1 MKLSK
6 EDCLKFVEEND
17 VQFIRLQFTD
27 IFGRMK
33 NIAIPHKQ
41 LPSAFEKGV
50 MFDGSAV
57 AGFTGVEASDMF
69 LFPDPNTISLIP
81 WRPQQGK
88 VARIICDIKNP
99 DGSQF
104 EGDSRYILKKTMKK
118 ASELGYTF
126 QVGPEC
132 EFFLFHNDEEGQP
145 TTNTHDTASYCDLA
159 PIDQGENTRREICL
173 VLEEMGFEI
182 ETSHHES
189 AAGQHEIDFRYTDA
203 LTAADNIMT
212 FKMVVKIIAQ
222 RNGLHATFMPKPLPH
237 VNGSGMHI
245 NMSLLKDEINLFSNG
260 ENENDSEISQAAKHF
275 TAGLLSHVKG
285 ITAIA
290 NPLVNSYKRLTPGFE
305 APVHIAWSPMNRSP
319 LLRVPA
325 PRGEATRLE
334 LRSPDPTCNPYLTLA
349 LLLEAGLDGLQN
361 QLELAPPVNVNIYS
375 LNREQEEYLKL
386 DRLPTNLLAALEEMK
401 KDPLIQSTIG
411 EHIFTKYIAAKT
423 LEWETYDNSIHAWE
437 IDRYLRAF

>member
-1 MKLSK
+1 MHFSK

-17 VQFIRLQFTD
+17 VRFIRLQFTD

-33 NIAIPHKQ
+33 NIAITNKQ
-41 LPSAFEKGV
+41 LPNAFEKGV
-50 MFDGSAV
+50 LFDGSSV

-69 LFPDPNTISLIP
+69 LFPIPETFSVIP

-88 VARIICDIKNP
+88 VARIICDIKNH

-104 EGDSRYILKKTMKK
+104 EGDPRYILKRTLEK
-118 ASELGYTF
+118 AEELNYVF

-132 EFFLFHNDEEGQP
+132 EFFLFHTDDEGKP
-145 TTNTHDTASYCDLA
+145 TTNTHDAASYCDLA

-173 VLEEMGFEI
+173 VLEEMGFKI

-189 AAGQHEIDFRYTDA
+189 AAGQHEIDFKYTDA

-222 RNGLHATFMPKPLPH
+222 RNGLHATFMPKPLH
-237 VNGSGMHI
+237 NVSGSGMHI
-245 NMSLLKDEINLFSNG
+245 NMSLTQEGINLFNA
-260 ENENDSEISQAAKHF
+260 NDDQEDISEIAKHF
-275 TAGLLSHVKG
+275 AAGLLSHIKG
-285 ITAIA
+285 VTAIS

-334 LRSPDPTCNPYLTLA
+334 LRSPDPSCNPYLTLA
-349 LLLEAGLDGLQN
+349 LLLEAGLDGLKRG
-361 QLELAPPVNVNIYS
+361 LKLPKPVNVNIYELS
-375 LNREQEEYLKL
+375 PEQEKRLKL
-386 DRLPTNLLAALEEMK
+386 DRLPSNLLVALEEMK
-401 KDPLIQSTIG
+401 KDPLIRSTLG
-411 EHIFTKYIAAKT
+411 NHIFDKYYSAKAS
-423 LEWETYDNSIHAWE
+423 EWEAYDNMVHSWE
-437 IDRYLRAF
+437 IDKYLKLF

>member
-1 MKLSK
+1 MHFSE

-17 VQFIRLQFTD
+17 VRFIRLQFTD

-33 NIAIPHKQ
+33 NIAITDKQ
-41 LPSAFEKGV
+41 LANAFGNGV

-57 AGFTGVEASDMF
+57 AGFTGIEASDMF
-69 LFPDPNTISLIP
+69 LFPDPDTFSVIP

-88 VARIICDIKNP
+88 VARIICDIRNH

-104 EGDSRYILKKTMKK
+104 EGDPRYILKRTLKK
-118 ASELGYTF
+118 ANDLGYTF

-132 EFFLFHNDEEGQP
+132 EFFMFYNDDEGQP
-145 TTNTHDTASYCDLA
+145 TTITHDTASYCDLA
-159 PIDQGENTRREICL
+159 PIDQGENTRREICI

-182 ETSHHES
+182 ETSHHET
-189 AAGQHEIDFRYTDA
+189 AAGQHEIDFKYTDA

-222 RNGLHATFMPKPLPH
+222 RNGLHATFMPKPLSD

-245 NMSLLKDEINLFSNG
+245 NMSLSQNEINLFSNDG
-260 ENENDSEISQAAKHF
+260 NKDDISEMAKYF
-275 TAGLLSHVKG
+275 TAGLLNHIKG

-290 NPLVNSYKRLTPGFE
+290 NPLVNSYKRLKPGFE

-325 PRGEATRLE
+325 PRGEGTRLE

-349 LLLEAGLDGLQN
+349 LLLDAGLDGVINRLP
-361 QLELAPPVNVNIYS
+361 LVDPVNVNIYGLS
-375 LNREQEEYLKL
+375 VEQEEELKI
-386 DRLPTNLLAALEEMK
+386 DRLPSNLLSALEEMK
-401 KDPLIQSTIG
+401 KDPLIQSTLG
-411 EHIFTKYIAAKT
+411 THTFEKYISAKA
-423 LEWETYDNSIHAWE
+423 LEWADYDKSIHMWE
-437 IDRYLRAF
+437 INKYLKSF

>member
-1 MKLSK
+1 MQFTK
-6 EDCLKFVEEND
+6 EDCLKYVEDND
-17 VQFIRLQFTD
+17 VRFIRLQFTD

-33 NIAIPHKQ
+33 NIAITNNQ
-41 LPSAFEKGV
+41 LRHAFENGV
-50 MFDGSAV
+50 MFDGFAV

-69 LFPDPNTISLIP
+69 LFPDPATFSVIP

-88 VARIICDIKNP
+88 VARIICDIKNH

-104 EGDSRYILKKTMKK
+104 EGDPRYVLKRILRKTY
-118 ASELGYTF
+118 ELGYTF

-132 EFFLFHNDEEGQP
+132 EFFLFHTDNQGQP
-145 TTNTHDTASYCDLA
+145 TTSSHDTASYCDLA
-159 PIDQGENTRREICL
+159 PFDQGENARREICM

-245 NMSLLKDEINLFSNG
+245 NMSLARGGHNVFMSQEDPG
-260 ENENDSEISQAAKHF
+260 DISKTAKHF
-275 TAGLLSHVKG
+275 AAGLLNHVKG

-290 NPLVNSYKRLTPGFE
+290 NPLVNSYKRLRPGFE
-305 APVHIAWSPMNRSP
+305 APVHIAWSHMNRSP

-325 PRGEATRLE
+325 PRGEGTRLE
-334 LRSPDPTCNPYLTLA
+334 LRSPDPACNPYLTLA
-349 LLLEAGLDGLQN
+349 LVLEAGLDGIRNELK
-361 QLELAPPVNVNIYS
+361 LAPPVNENIYS
-375 LNREQEEYLKL
+375 LTPEQQAQLKL
-386 DRLPTNLLAALEEMK
+386 ERLPSNLLAALEEMK
-401 KDPLIQSTIG
+401 KDSLIRTTLG
-411 EHIFTKYIAAKT
+411 EHIFSKYTAAKA
-423 LEWETYDNSIHAWE
+423 LEWEEYDNSIHSWE
-437 IDRYLRAF
+437 IDRYLKSF

>member
-1 MKLSK
+1 MRFSK
-6 EDCLKFVEEND
+6 KDCLKFVEEND
-17 VQFIRLQFTD
+17 VRFIRLQFTD

-33 NIAIPHKQ
+33 NIAIIDKQ
-41 LPSAFEKGV
+41 LSDAFENGV
-50 MFDGSAV
+50 MFDGSAI

-69 LFPDPNTISLIP
+69 LFPDPDTLAIIP

-104 EGDSRYILKKTMKK
+104 EGDPRYILKRTLKK
-118 ASELGYTF
+118 ANDLGYTF

-132 EFFLFHNDEEGQP
+132 EFFMFYNDDEGKP
-145 TTNTHDTASYCDLA
+145 TTITQDTASYCDLE
-159 PIDQGENTRREICL
+159 PIDQGESTRREICL

-182 ETSHHES
+182 EASHHET

-222 RNGLHATFMPKPLPH
+222 RNGLHATFMPKPLPN
-237 VNGSGMHI
+237 VSGSGMHI
-245 NMSLLKDEINLFSNG
+245 NMSLTQNGINLFGEDSNK
-260 ENENDSEISQAAKHF
+260 DDISETAKYF
-275 TAGLLSHVKG
+275 TAGLLNHIKG

-290 NPLVNSYKRLTPGFE
+290 NPLVNSYKRLKPGFE
-305 APVHIAWSPMNRSP
+305 APVHIAWSHMNRSP

-325 PRGEATRLE
+325 PRGERTRLE

-349 LLLEAGLDGLQN
+349 LVLEAGLDGLRN
-361 QLELAPPVNVNIYS
+361 CLPLANPVNVNIYN
-375 LNREQEEYLKL
+375 LTVEQEEELKI
-386 DRLPTNLLAALEEMK
+386 DRLPSNLLSALEEMK
-401 KDPLIQSTIG
+401 KDPLIRSTLG
-411 EHIFTKYIAAKT
+411 THTFHKYIAAKA
-423 LEWETYDNSIHAWE
+423 LEWEDYDNSIHMWE
-437 IDRYLRAF
+437 FDKYLKSF

>member
-1 MKLSK
+1 MHFTK

-17 VQFIRLQFTD
+17 VRFIRLQFTD
-27 IFGRMK
+27 IFGQMK
-33 NIAIPHKQ
+33 NIAITDKQ

-50 MFDGSAV
+50 LFDGSSI

-69 LFPDPNTISLIP
+69 LFPNPETFSIIP

-88 VARIICDIKNP
+88 VARFICDVKNP

-104 EGDSRYILKKTMKK
+104 EGDPRYILKRTLKK
-118 ASELGYTF
+118 AEELGFTF

-132 EFFLFHNDEEGQP
+132 EFFLFHTDDEGMP
-145 TTNTHDTASYCDLA
+145 TTNTHDAASYCDLA

-173 VLEEMGFEI
+173 VLEEMGFQI

-189 AAGQHEIDFRYTDA
+189 AAGQHEIDFKYADA

-212 FKMVVKIIAQ
+212 FKYVVKIIAQ
-222 RNGLHATFMPKPLPH
+222 RNGLHATFMPKPLPG
-237 VNGSGMHI
+237 VSGSGMHI
-245 NMSLLKDEINLFSNG
+245 NMSLSQNGVNLFSHPEDVG
-260 ENENDSEISQAAKHF
+260 DISDTAKQF
-275 TAGLLSHVKG
+275 MAGLLAHIKG

-349 LLLEAGLDGLQN
+349 LLLEAGLDGLSKG
-361 QLELAPPVNVNIYS
+361 LKIPKPVNVNIYDLS
-375 LNREQEEYLKL
+375 PEQEKRLKL
-386 DRLPTNLLAALEEMK
+386 DRLPSNLLIALQEMK
-401 KDPLIQSTIG
+401 KDSLIRSTLG
-411 EHIFTKYIAAKT
+411 EHIFNKYLSAKVS
-423 LEWETYDNSIHAWE
+423 EWEAYDNSIHTWE
-437 IDRYLRAF
+437 IDKYLKIF

>member
-1 MKLSK
+1 MHFTK
-6 EDCLKFVEEND
+6 EECLKFVEEND
-17 VQFIRLQFTD
+17 VRFIRLQFTD
-27 IFGRMK
+27 ILGRMK
-33 NIAIPHKQ
+33 NIAITDKQ
-41 LPSAFEKGV
+41 LASAFENGV

-57 AGFTGVEASDMF
+57 EGFTGVEASDMF
-69 LFPDPNTISLIP
+69 LFPDPTTFSVIP

-88 VARIICDIKNP
+88 VARIICDIKNH

-104 EGDSRYILKKTMKK
+104 EGDPRYVLKRTLEK
-118 ASELGYTF
+118 ASKLGYTF

-132 EFFLFHNDEEGQP
+132 EFFLFHTDDEGLP

-159 PIDQGENTRREICL
+159 PIDQGENTRREICI

-189 AAGQHEIDFRYTDA
+189 ASGQHEIDFRYTDA

-245 NMSLLKDEINLFSNG
+245 NMSLSKGGQNLFSN
-260 ENENDSEISQAAKHF
+260 EEDPSDISVTAKHF
-275 TAGLLSHVKG
+275 AAGLLNHIKG

-325 PRGEATRLE
+325 PRGEGTRLE
-334 LRSPDPTCNPYLTLA
+334 LRSPDPSCNPYMTLA
-349 LLLEAGLDGLQN
+349 LLLEAGLDGLKN
-361 QLELAPPVNVNIYS
+361 ELKLAEPVKVNIYN
-375 LNREQEEYLKL
+375 LTPEQEENLKL
-386 DRLPTNLLAALEEMK
+386 DRLPSNLLVALEEMK
-401 KDPLIQSTIG
+401 KDPLMRSTLG
-411 EHIFTKYIAAKT
+411 EHIFNKYIAVKS
-423 LEWETYDNSIHAWE
+423 LEWASYDNTIHTWE
-437 IDRYLRAF
+437 IDKYLKSY

>member
-1 MKLSK
+1 MHFTK
-6 EDCLKFVEEND
+6 EECLKFVEEND
-17 VQFIRLQFTD
+17 VRFIRLQFTD
-27 IFGRMK
+27 IFGKMK
-33 NIAIPHKQ
+33 NIAITNKQ
-41 LPSAFEKGV
+41 LKSAFENGV

-69 LFPDPNTISLIP
+69 LFPDPSTFSVIP

-88 VARIICDIKNP
+88 VARIICDIKNH

-104 EGDSRYILKKTMKK
+104 EGDSRYILKRTLKK
-118 ASELGYTF
+118 AKDLGYTF

-132 EFFLFHNDEEGQP
+132 EFFLFHTDDEGQP

-203 LTAADNIMT
+203 LSAADSIMT

-245 NMSLLKDEINLFSNG
+245 NMSLSKNGVNLFSNP
-260 ENENDSEISQAAKHF
+260 ESESDISDAAKNF
-275 TAGLLSHVKG
+275 TAGLLNHIKG

-290 NPLVNSYKRLTPGFE
+290 NPLVNSYKRLIPGFE

-325 PRGEATRLE
+325 PRGEGTRIE

-349 LLLEAGLDGLQN
+349 LLLEAGFDGLRN
-361 QLELAPPVNVNIYS
+361 QLELAPPVNINIYS
-375 LNREQEEYLKL
+375 LTPEQEKSLNL
-386 DRLPTNLLAALEEMK
+386 DRLPPNLLAALEEMK
-401 KDPLIQSTIG
+401 KDPLIRETVG
-411 EHIFTKYIAAKT
+411 EHIFTKYTEAKT
-423 LEWETYDNSIHAWE
+423 LEWEAYDNSIHAWE
-437 IDRYLRAF
+437 IDRYLKSF

>member
-1 MKLSK
+1 MHFSK

-17 VQFIRLQFTD
+17 VRFIRLQFTD

-33 NIAIPHKQ
+33 NIAITDKQ
-41 LPSAFEKGV
+41 LSNAFENGV
-50 MFDGSAV
+50 MFDGSSV
-57 AGFTGVEASDMF
+57 AGFTSVEASDMF
-69 LFPDPNTISLIP
+69 LFPDPDTLEIFP

-88 VARIICDIKNP
+88 VAGIICDIKNH

-104 EGDSRYILKKTMKK
+104 EGDPRYILKRTLKK
-118 ASELGYTF
+118 ANDLGYTF

-132 EFFLFHNDEEGQP
+132 EFFMFYNDDEGEP
-145 TTNTHDTASYCDLA
+145 TTITHDTASYCDLA
-159 PIDQGENTRREICL
+159 PIDQGENTRREICI

-182 ETSHHES
+182 ETSHHET

-222 RNGLHATFMPKPLPH
+222 RNGLHATFMPKPLPE

-245 NMSLLKDEINLFSNG
+245 NMSLTRDGINLFSDDN
-260 ENENDSEISQAAKHF
+260 NKDDISETAKYF
-275 TAGLLSHVKG
+275 TAGLLNHIKG

-290 NPLVNSYKRLTPGFE
+290 NPLVNSYKRLKPGFE
-305 APVHIAWSPMNRSP
+305 APVHIAWSHMNRSP

-325 PRGEATRLE
+325 PRGEGTRLE

-349 LLLEAGLDGLQN
+349 LVLEAGLEGLRN
-361 QLELAPPVNVNIYS
+361 RLPLADPVNVNIYN
-375 LNREQEEYLKL
+375 LTVEQEEELKI
-386 DRLPTNLLAALEEMK
+386 DRLPSNLLSALEEMK
-401 KDPLIQSTIG
+401 KDPLIQSTLG
-411 EHIFTKYIAAKT
+411 THTFHKYIVAKA
-423 LEWETYDNSIHAWE
+423 LEWEDYDNSIHMWE
-437 IDRYLRAF
+437 IDKYLKSF

>member
-1 MKLSK
+1 MHFSK

-17 VQFIRLQFTD
+17 VRFIRLQFTD

-33 NIAIPHKQ
+33 NIAITDKQ
-41 LPSAFEKGV
+41 LSNAFENGV
-50 MFDGSAV
+50 MFDGSSV
-57 AGFTGVEASDMF
+57 AGYTSVEASDMF
-69 LFPDPNTISLIP
+69 LFPDPDTLAIIP
-81 WRPQQGK
+81 WRPQQSK
-88 VARIICDIKNP
+88 VARIICDIKNH

-104 EGDSRYILKKTMKK
+104 EGDPRYILKRTLKK
-118 ASELGYTF
+118 ANDLGYTF

-132 EFFLFHNDEEGQP
+132 EFFMFYNDNEGEP
-145 TTNTHDTASYCDLA
+145 TTITHDTASYCDLA

-182 ETSHHES
+182 EASHHET

-222 RNGLHATFMPKPLPH
+222 RNGLHATFMPKPLPD

-245 NMSLLKDEINLFSNG
+245 NMSLTRDGINLFSDDN
-260 ENENDSEISQAAKHF
+260 NKDDISETAKYF
-275 TAGLLSHVKG
+275 TAGLLNHIKG

-290 NPLVNSYKRLTPGFE
+290 NPLVNSYKRLKPGFE
-305 APVHIAWSPMNRSP
+305 APVHIAWSHMNRSP

-325 PRGEATRLE
+325 PRGEGTRLE

-349 LLLEAGLDGLQN
+349 LVLEAGLDGLRN
-361 QLELAPPVNVNIYS
+361 RLPLADPVNVNIYN
-375 LNREQEEYLKL
+375 LTVEQEKELKI
-386 DRLPTNLLAALEEMK
+386 DRLPSNLLSALEEMK
-401 KDPLIQSTIG
+401 KDPLILSTLG
-411 EHIFTKYIAAKT
+411 THTFNKYIAAKA
-423 LEWETYDNSIHAWE
+423 LEWEDYDNSIHMWE
-437 IDRYLRAF
+437 IDKYLKSF